1 MISIRLFCAR
11 RRFSHLIYAGIA
23 LAILGGLNT
32 SAFASAD
39 KAASYYE
46 DALRRYE
53 KNDMPAAIIQLKNAI
68 QQDPKLLAA
77 HLLLGKALLRD
88 GNIKAAEAAFDEA
101 QKQGISRGEIAVP
114 MAQILL
120 ALGRP
125 EVVIDRVQPS
135 GLSPDLQVEVLTLRG
150 NAYLELRKSTEAM
163 LSFDQARSIDPRSP
177 TPVIAEAFM
186 LLQAG
191 KLDQARGKA
200 EKALELGPKNPAAW
214 SARGSVLHASLDTT
228 GALAAYNK
236 AVELNPNYVDA
247 HISRAALLIDLKRD
261 DDAAKDLDTVRPLAP
276 DEPRAAYL
284 RAVIAGQRGDSVA
297 ANDALKEVVSA
308 IDPLPVD
315 WLARREQ
322 LLMTAALAHYGL
334 GNYLKSR
341 EYLDTVLSRNANNIP
356 AKKLMAAIFY
366 QTRDYGRAESQL
378 QALIR
383 LTPDDPQVLHLLGMV
398 NMAQK
403 RYAKAAEFLERA
415 TSRSG
420 SAEMNRSLGMTQL
433 QLGKIDQGLSS
444 LEKAFAANPGDIQSG
459 MALAAAYARQGK
471 KDKALKTTETMIK
484 RNPDNLAALNFLA
497 ALKASSGDKR
507 GARTVYGQVLSRDPD
522 FIPAILNLVR
532 LDVAEA
538 HYDDAR
544 KRLDATLKKHHD
556 DYQVSYEYAQLEQR
570 TGRTNEAIRHLTK
583 AVAVQRQDS
592 SPALMLIDLYLRQRQ
607 ADQALLAAKNAAS
620 QFNTSLRVNLALAR
634 AYLANND
641 VANAK
646 NTLSGATRL
655 AEYDP
660 ASQVA
665 VARLQ
670 MAAGNWDGASYNI
683 YKALQ
688 GSPDNLAALVLA
700 VQVEIQRR
708 DLEKADAALKNLS
721 AKHPNSVETI
731 RSNAELAAARGRID
745 EAIAGYRKVLAREET
760 SINAIKLAE
769 LYLVAGEAPK
779 AVTVMETWVHSHT
792 EDVPAQK
799 ALAEIQFRAGQL
811 QAARQTY
818 QRMVTASPEDAVLL
832 NNYANLLYQIN
843 DPSAQDVA
851 ERTLKLSPNHPAY
864 ADTLGWILVGKGQN
878 DAALR
883 YLREARLRAPESG
896 EIRYHLAYTLAKI
909 GRKDEA
915 RQELQAVLG
924 MAQPGVD
931 RASLEKLKKELGI

>member
-1 MISIRLFCAR
+1 MISIRLPRVPLHTSQFKR
-11 RRFSHLIYAGIA
+11 LA
-23 LAILGGLNT
+23 LALALLGMT
-32 SAFASAD
+32 SVPVFASAD
-39 KAASYYE
+39 KAAGYYE

-101 QKQGISRGEIAVP
+101 LKQGISRGEIAIP

-150 NAYLELRKSTEAM
+150 NAYLELRKTTEAM
-163 LSFDQARSIDPRSP
+163 QSFDQARSIDPRSP
-177 TPVIAEAFM
+177 TPLIAEVAM

-191 KLDQARGKA
+191 RIDQARAKA

-214 SARGSVLHASLDTT
+214 SARGSVLHAALDTA
-228 GALAAYNK
+228 GAMAAYNK
-236 AVELNPNYVDA
+236 AIELNPNYVDA
-247 HISRAALLIDLKRD
+247 RISRAALLIDLKRD
-261 DDAAKDLDTVRPLAP
+261 AEAAKDLEMVRPLVP
-276 DEPRAAYL
+276 DEPRANYL
-284 RAVIAGQRGDSVA
+284 RAVIAGQKGDAVA

-322 LLMTAALAHYGL
+322 LLMTAALAHYSL
-334 GNYLKSR
+334 GNFLKAR

-366 QTRDYGRAESQL
+366 QGKDYSRAESQL
-378 QALIR
+378 QSLIR
-383 LTPDDPQVLHLLGMV
+383 LNPDDPQVLHLLGMV

-415 TSRSG
+415 TSRAG

-433 QLGKIDQGLSS
+433 QLGKTDQGLSS
-444 LEKAFAANPGDIQSG
+444 LEKAFSANPGDIQSG

-497 ALKASSGDKR
+497 ALKAASGDKP
-507 GARTVYGQVLSRDPD
+507 GARAVYGQVLARDPD

-532 LDVAEA
+532 LDVAETR
-538 HYDDAR
+538 YDDAR

-556 DYQVSYEYAQLEQR
+556 DYQVSFEYAQLER
-570 TGRTNEAIRHLTK
+570 RAGRPNEAIRHLTK
-583 AVAVQRQDS
+583 AASVQRQDPG
-592 SPALMLIDLYLRQRQ
+592 PALMLIDLHLNLRQT
-607 ADQALLAAKNAAS
+607 DQALVAAKSAAS
-620 QFNTSLRVNLALAR
+620 QFTTNLRVNLALAR

-641 VANAK
+641 NANAR

-660 ASQVA
+660 AAQVV

-670 MAAGNWDGASYNI
+670 MASGNWDGATYNI

-688 GSPDNLAALVLA
+688 ADPENLSALVLA
-700 VQVEIQRR
+700 VQVEIRR
-708 DLEKADAALKNLS
+708 GDLAKAETALKALTS
-721 AKHPNSVETI
+721 KHPNSIETT
-731 RSNAELAAARGRID
+731 RAGAEMAVARGRID
-745 EAIAGYRKVLAREET
+745 EAIGAYRKILAREET
-760 SINAIKLAE
+760 STNAIQLAE
-769 LYLVAGEAPK
+769 LHLIAGDTAK
-779 AVTVMETWVHSHT
+779 AVTVMETWGRAHPQ
-792 EDVPAQK
+792 DVPAQK
-799 ALAEIQFRAGQL
+799 ALAEIQFRDGQL
-811 QAARQTY
+811 PAARQTY
-818 QRMVTASPEDAVLL
+818 QRMVNANPEDAVLI
-832 NNYANLLYQIN
+832 NNFANLLHQLN
-843 DPSAQDVA
+843 DPAAQEMA
-851 ERTLKLSPNHPAY
+851 ERALKLSPNHPAY
-864 ADTLGWILVGKGQN
+864 ADTLGWILVSKGQT
-878 DAALR
+878 DSGLR
-883 YLREARLRAPESG
+883 YLREARLRAPENG
-896 EIRYHLAYTLAKI
+896 EIRYHLAHTLAKV
-909 GRKDEA
+909 GRKEEA
-915 RQELQAVLG
+915 KQELQAVLA
-924 MAQPGVD
+924 MSQPGID
-931 RASLEKLKKELGI
+931 RASLEKLRKELGL